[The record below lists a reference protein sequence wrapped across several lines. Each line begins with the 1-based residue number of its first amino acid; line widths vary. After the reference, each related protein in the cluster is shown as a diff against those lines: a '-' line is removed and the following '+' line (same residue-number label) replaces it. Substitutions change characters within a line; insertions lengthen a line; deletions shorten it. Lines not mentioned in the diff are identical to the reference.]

1 MKKNH
6 QITFAF
12 IATFL
17 SIFLPNTAKAQ
28 DSGIENTFLLG
39 RDDAAKILTEYI
51 APAPKIIGFAMAE
64 GWYFTAQPLKRG
76 RWNIQLNSSTAI
88 GTEKDASY
96 DLATLGLQNTAT
108 PNGTQTATIFGG
120 SGTEVVNNKNNKT
133 IELGTGFGEITPLDP
148 SVITLPNLQINIG
161 LRKNTEISLRGLPPI
176 NVGSISLRNYGFGI
190 KHDIKQWIPSISLSN
205 FSMAI
210 VANVNYFS
218 LQKGLESSVLRDPA
232 TGATIP
238 GPTDRSYKITSLQ
251 YGGGIVFSK
260 RIKLLTL
267 MTGLRFDV
275 ITGTGELKGTYTVF
289 TPATGGT
296 NTGGDKQTDIG
307 LISLNNSASRIGLNL
322 GAKVKLG
329 KFGVFLHGIVGNYSS
344 FNFGFVFGK
353 NE

>member
-1 MKKNH
+1 MKKKY

-12 IATFL
+12 FATFL
-17 SIFLPNTAKAQ
+17 SAFLPNRTQAQ
-28 DSGIENTFLLG
+28 DKGIESTFLLG
-39 RDDAAKILTEYI
+39 KDDATKILMEYI
-51 APAPKIIGFAMAE
+51 APAPKLIGFAMAE

-76 RWNIQLNSSTAI
+76 RWNVQLNTSTTI

-96 DLATLGLQNTAT
+96 NLAKLGLQNTGT

-120 SGTEVVNNKNNKT
+120 AGTSVINNKNNKT
-133 IELGTGFGEITPLDP
+133 ISLGGGFGEITPLDP
-148 SVITLPNLQINIG
+148 SLVTMPNLQVNIG

-176 NVGSISLRNYGFGI
+176 NVGNISIRNYGFGI

-210 VANVNYFS
+210 VANINYFS
-218 LQKGLESSVLRDPA
+218 LQKGLESSALIDSL
-232 TGATIP
+232 TGATKP
-238 GPTDRSYKITSLQ
+238 GPTDRSYKVTSLQ
-251 YGGGIVFSK
+251 YGGGIIFSK

-275 ITGTGELKGTYTVF
+275 ITGTGELKGTYTVY
-289 TPATGGT
+289 TPAGGG
-296 NTGGDKQTDIG
+296 NAAGDKQTDIG
-307 LISLNNSASRIGLNL
+307 LISISNSTARIGLNL

>member
-1 MKKNH
+1 MKKNC

-12 IATFL
+12 VATFL
-17 SIFLPNTAKAQ
+17 SAFFPNMAQAQ
-28 DSGIENTFLLG
+28 DAGIESTFLLG
-39 RDDAAKILTEYI
+39 KDDATKILIEYI
-51 APAPKIIGFAMAE
+51 DPAPKLVGFAMAE

-76 RWNIQLNSSTAI
+76 CWNVQLNSSTTI

-96 DLATLGLQNTAT
+96 DLAQLGLQNTAT

-120 SGTEVVNNKNNKT
+120 AGTSVSNNKNGKSFS
-133 IELGTGFGEITPLDP
+133 LGGGFGEITPLDP
-148 SVITLPNLQINIG
+148 SVIIFPNLQINIG

-176 NVGSISLRNYGFGI
+176 NVGNISIRNYGFGI

-210 VANVNYFS
+210 VANINYFS
-218 LQKGLESSVLRDPA
+218 LQKGLESSVLRDPT
-232 TGATIP
+232 TGATTP
-238 GPTDRSYKITSLQ
+238 GPTDRNYKVTSLQ
-251 YGGGIVFSK
+251 YGGGVVFSK

-275 ITGTGELKGTYTVF
+275 ITGTGELRGTYSVY
-289 TPATGGT
+289 TPASGG
-296 NTGGDKQTDIG
+296 NAAGDKQTDIG
-307 LISLNNSASRIGLNL
+307 VISLNNSTSRIGLNL

-329 KFGVFLHGIVGNYSS
+329 KFGVFLHTIVGNYSS